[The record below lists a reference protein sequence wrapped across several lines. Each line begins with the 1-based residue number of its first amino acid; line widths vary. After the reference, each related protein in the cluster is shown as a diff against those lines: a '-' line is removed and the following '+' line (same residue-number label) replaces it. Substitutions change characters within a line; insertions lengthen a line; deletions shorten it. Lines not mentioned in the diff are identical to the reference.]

1 MVPCRS
7 RIRQHSVINPCHS
20 LRQNPK
26 HSAGR
31 SGSTLKNLRRSARIP
46 QHSTAQMTLRH
57 SVTHSAHSTTPY
69 DTPSHSCDTPAGTLG
84 RHSSLYRRV
93 HETDRPRALLT
104 GSANEWTGTDRP
116 SALLPRQSPVPSRDR
131 RANANGPSRDWES
144 GLGGGGRAAE
154 VGGAGRGRQR
164 ASKVV
169 RSGMSERNQ
178 GAIDC
183 GKLTADPLTLD
194 YIDLFSSMALRV
206 LCHRNPCGAVVPLL
220 DRSLSQKYLLH

>member
-1 MVPCRS
+1 
-7 RIRQHSVINPCHS
+7 
-20 LRQNPK
+20 
-26 HSAGR
+26 
-31 SGSTLKNLRRSARIP
+31 
-46 QHSTAQMTLRH
+46 MTLRL
-57 SVTHSAHSTTPY
+57 
-69 DTPSHSCDTPAGTLG
+69 TPAETLG

-131 RANANGPSRDWES
+131 RANANGPSRDCSLGW
-144 GLGGGGRAAE
+144 GGGGGRAAE

-194 YIDLFSSMALRV
+194 YKICSPAWRFEFCATGTPVAQSFHCWIVRFRRNIYCTKLYSFTRTKITSALHLPPRSGPHQTH
-206 LCHRNPCGAVVPLL
+206 LPLGTL
-220 DRSLSQKYLLH
+220 RPTEARYIEY